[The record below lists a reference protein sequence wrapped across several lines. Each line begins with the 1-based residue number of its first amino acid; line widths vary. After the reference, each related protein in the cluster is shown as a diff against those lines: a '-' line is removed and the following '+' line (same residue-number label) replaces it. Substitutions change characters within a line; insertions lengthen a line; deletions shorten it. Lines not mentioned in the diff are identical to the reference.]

1 MGFPNFTTFHEK
13 MNHLALFLIK
23 TLYKAGMYYDEI
35 FLPTYILKYLSKF
48 QVIKSRI

>member
-13 MNHLALFLIK
+13 MNHLALFLIN
-23 TLYKAGMYYDEI
+23 TLYKAGMYYDDI
-35 FLPTYILKYLSKF
+35 FLPTYILKYLRKV